1 MIVGG
6 TVVQTQPVQLHQ
18 VQNLTVQG
26 GAAGHGVPTIVTE
39 NGPNGQTIRRI
50 VTMQPAQVAAH
61 TVAQVQIDHQV
72 GFQIALKETSI
83 NCVPLHSKTLVIPC
97 IVTLRSINKCEVEKV
112 CHEPLNPGFHKA
124 RIIPIARLI
133 PRARGLIVRL
143 S

>member
-26 GAAGHGVPTIVTE
+26 GAGAAGHGVPTIVTE

-72 GFQIALKETSI
+72 GFQIALKETTSV
-83 NCVPLHSKTLVIPC
+83 NCVPLHSKTFVIPC
-97 IVTLRSINKCEVEKV
+97 ILHNA
-112 CHEPLNPGFHKA
+112 PLTN
-124 RIIPIARLI
+124 ARLKKC
-133 PRARGLIVRL
+133 VKT

>member
-83 NCVPLHSKTLVIPC
+83 NCVPLHSKTFVIPC
-97 IVTLRSINKCEVEKV
+97 ILLYTTL
-112 CHEPLNPGFHKA
+112 HQQM
-124 RIIPIARLI
+124 
-133 PRARGLIVRL
+133 
-143 S
+143 

>member
-26 GAAGHGVPTIVTE
+26 GAAAGHGVPTIVTE

-72 GFQIALKETSI
+72 GFQIALKET
-83 NCVPLHSKTLVIPC
+83 PP
-97 IVTLRSINKCEVEKV
+97 
-112 CHEPLNPGFHKA
+112 PQ
-124 RIIPIARLI
+124 
-133 PRARGLIVRL
+133 
-143 S
+143 

>member
-1 MIVGG
+1 MYSSVLMIVGG

-72 GFQIALKETSI
+72 GFQIALKET
-83 NCVPLHSKTLVIPC
+83 PP
-97 IVTLRSINKCEVEKV
+97 
-112 CHEPLNPGFHKA
+112 PQ
-124 RIIPIARLI
+124 
-133 PRARGLIVRL
+133 
-143 S
+143 